1 MLRST
6 AKQAIRVP
14 ERPVAMSVASAEA
27 IHLAYLMKTVSGLK
41 DQVSDLQLESVSP
54 TTAAEVLKTL
64 GEGA

>member
-1 MLRST
+1 
-6 AKQAIRVP
+6 
-14 ERPVAMSVASAEA
+14 MSVASAEA

-41 DQVSDLQLESVSP
+41 DQVSDLQLESISP

>member
-6 AKQAIRVP
+6 AKQAIHVL
-14 ERPVAMSVASAEA
+14 ERPGAMSVASAEA

-41 DQVSDLQLESVSP
+41 DQVSDLQLESISP